1 MGEMIIQIVDIFVQA
16 IAIIASGGISIF
28 ITNKQIKN
36 QNKETYRPR
45 LKLKTI
51 CNRHHTSNRPEYMA
65 FSYKYSE
72 RKEKFNS
79 YILICLENIGNGL
92 ANDITFYDLIHGERC
107 AACQT
112 LDLDYNQRI
121 YSTEEVPK
129 GKTIAFPFWI
139 TLNSEYILNENN
151 SRSESDF
158 TLLICNYKDLNNNNY
173 KILIYY
179 SPKKLDDTLE
189 DEAGEII
196 ENACKIDYYYYQ
208 EGTYHFKKMVDRYN
222 DNYKKIET
230 IIKKED
236 KYLRK

>member
-1 MGEMIIQIVDIFVQA
+1 MCEIIIQIIGIIVQA
-16 IAIIASGGISIF
+16 IAIITSAGISIF

-45 LKLKTI
+45 LKVKSI
-51 CNRHHTSNRPEYMA
+51 INRQHTSDRSEYMVS
-65 FSYKYSE
+65 SYYYE
-72 RKEKFNS
+72 VNKEYFNS
-79 YILICLENIGNGL
+79 YISIELENIGNGL
-92 ANDITFYDLIHGERC
+92 ANDITFYDLIHGKRC
-107 AACQT
+107 ASCQT

-129 GKTIAFPFWI
+129 DKATAFPFWI
-139 TLNSEYILNENN
+139 TLNSENIINENN

-158 TLLICNYKDLNNNNY
+158 TLLVCNYKDLNNNNY

-179 SPKKLDDTLE
+179 SAKKLDDNFE
-189 DEAGEII
+189 NEYEEIM
-196 ENACKIDYYYYQ
+196 ENTYKIDFYYYQ
-208 EGTYHFKKMVDRYN
+208 EGTYHFKRMIDRYN

-230 IIKKED
+230 MIKKED